1 MSPRNG
7 SPRPSSGRWKP
18 HSPPG
23 ASAAFRSLAAVV
35 RPLMNLLMG
44 KEWRGLQTLPDTGFV
59 AVANHVSEI
68 DPLAVGHAIYRSGN
82 TLHFMAKDSLFKVP
96 VLRSAL
102 RRTNQIPVSRGE
114 RAEVGRSLKVAAEVL
129 AGGGAIVIYPE
140 GTLTRDPE
148 LWPMR
153 AKTGAARLALTT
165 GAPLIP
171 VAHWGVNDFL
181 PPYGKRPKLL
191 PRQKYTLQVGD
202 EIDLSDLRS
211 KPMTRTVLAE
221 ATQRVEDALTAG
233 VAELRGQ
240 KPPEH
245 IWDRA
250 VNQRVPRNQLKA
262 RAEQQ
267 EEAASRAQPRSP
279 EEDPA

>member
-1 MSPRNG
+1 
-7 SPRPSSGRWKP
+7 
-18 HSPPG
+18 
-23 ASAAFRSLAAVV
+23 
-35 RPLMNLLMG
+35 MNLLMG

-153 AKTGAARLALTT
+153 AKTGAVRLALTT

-171 VAHWGVNDFL
+171 VTHWGVNDFL

-233 VAELRGQ
+233 VAELRGEI
-240 KPPEH
+240 PPEH